1 MLYLRRVPEND
12 LSQNAANPLTCPCP
26 NRLWHLCTEL
36 AFHDKIMTE
45 ELPNDDLFGNAMAAP
60 VKGFGCRPFP
70 DACLRSGLGP
80 ASECLQRRK
89 PRVGRAPMP
98 PSVGLPPLHFFRREA
113 EPGGKTRPDLNAL
126 GSGTLAAITEAMSFP
141 MPGTLSS
148 NRTISF

>member
-60 VKGFGCRPFP
+60 VKI
-70 DACLRSGLGP
+70 L
-80 ASECLQRRK
+80 
-89 PRVGRAPMP
+89 
-98 PSVGLPPLHFFRREA
+98 
-113 EPGGKTRPDLNAL
+113 
-126 GSGTLAAITEAMSFP
+126 
-141 MPGTLSS
+141 
-148 NRTISF
+148 